1 MENIKNNHKN
11 DLNNMNDEAHSLEQK
26 NIYYNCPECQSV
38 IEILK
43 LDEEFIEF
51 NCNNNHNNKMKIKE
65 YLDKIKEYV
74 INIKKNIYHIVLN
87 VISIYVKNV

>member
-11 DLNNMNDEAHSLEQK
+11 DLNNMNEEAPSLEQK

-43 LDEEFIEF
+43 LDEEF
-51 NCNNNHNNKMKIKE
+51 K
-65 YLDKIKEYV
+65 
-74 INIKKNIYHIVLN
+74 
-87 VISIYVKNV
+87 

>member
-11 DLNNMNDEAHSLEQK
+11 DLNNMNEEAPSLEQK
-26 NIYYNCPECQSV
+26 NIYYNCPECQSA

-65 YLDKIKEYV
+65 YLDKIKENKDKM
-74 INIKKNIYHIVLN
+74 ILNDNIKQNNDVCNKH
-87 VISIYVKNV
+87 KK